1 MTAQPSGARS
11 KLVPL
16 TKQQRCDPVGHDH
29 RTDRDESIYISVAKG
44 SADARRARVMM
55 DGVSSSNARCL
66 HFIAAFIVCMCLYLC
81 VRVSDVTCVRNDAFN
96 FLSKVFTVVYKN

>member
-1 MTAQPSGARS
+1 
-11 KLVPL
+11 
-16 TKQQRCDPVGHDH
+16 
-29 RTDRDESIYISVAKG
+29 
-44 SADARRARVMM
+44 MM